1 MCHSVVF
8 TTLAES
14 NLVTQNPKSKST
26 REAAALRWG
35 AGERVDEPERGAV
48 RVIAAARQCYAESS
62 VASTTIDQIARRAGV
77 SRRTIYRYFDNKE
90 AILLAVVEDQA
101 EPFFEQMRHS
111 LAQQKNRD
119 FRQMLIH
126 CVLFAIEHG
135 PRMEGHQL
143 LLGKKNAVATER
155 FYLRSKRMKD
165 TLHDLLGGAF
175 EQAQQA
181 GDIDAAWH
189 LDDLLNWLG
198 RMVYSFI
205 QQPEP
210 PENIRRMVTQFML
223 PCPV

>member
-1 MCHSVVF
+1 
-8 TTLAES
+8 
-14 NLVTQNPKSKST
+14 
-26 REAAALRWG
+26 
-35 AGERVDEPERGAV
+35 
-48 RVIAAARQCYAESS
+48 
-62 VASTTIDQIARRAGV
+62 
-77 SRRTIYRYFDNKE
+77 
-90 AILLAVVEDQA
+90 
-101 EPFFEQMRHS
+101 
-111 LAQQKNRD
+111 
-119 FRQMLIH
+119 
-126 CVLFAIEHG
+126 
-135 PRMEGHQL
+135 
-143 LLGKKNAVATER
+143 
-155 FYLRSKRMKD
+155 MKD